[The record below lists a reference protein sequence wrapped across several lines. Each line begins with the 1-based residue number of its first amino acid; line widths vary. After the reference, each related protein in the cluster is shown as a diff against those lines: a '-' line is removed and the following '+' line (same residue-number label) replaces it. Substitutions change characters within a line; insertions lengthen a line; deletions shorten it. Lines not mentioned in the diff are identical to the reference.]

1 MRNHISLFLVACLL
15 LGLSFAA
22 IAKGESDVDQLTETL
37 VNRINSTLNPD
48 KVMGRPVDIEGM
60 KIIPLVSY
68 GFGFGAGM
76 EVSSEKSGSGTGG
89 GGGGGVT
96 PSSILVITKDGE
108 IKVMSAKKGALSDIL
123 TAAMPFVMEA
133 IKSKRIGKERGEVHK
148 PEENLKKGGH
158 EPLSGDQVRELI
170 AGNTYRGSDL
180 RSQWPNFAV
189 YFSADGQMRGRG
201 GDQTDYGKWWVTEDR
216 YCRQW
221 SKWGKGQE
229 ACKHV
234 YKIGELVHWF
244 TLDGKMDDLGVIE
257 ADNPDNL

>member
-1 MRNHISLFLVACLL
+1 MTGGRAGTKKLSRKLESTKTIEKEIKLRNHISLFLIACLL
-15 LGLSFAA
+15 FGLSFAA
-22 IAKGESDVDQLTETL
+22 IAKGEPDMGQLTETL

-48 KVMGRPVDIEGM
+48 KVMGKPVDIEGM

-76 EVSSEKSGSGTGG
+76 EVTSEKSGSGTGGG

-108 IKVMSAKKGALSDIL
+108 IKVMLAKKGALSDIL
-123 TAAMPFVMEA
+123 TAAMPLIMEA
-133 IKSKRIGKERGEVHK
+133 IKSRRIGKERGEVHK
-148 PEENLKKGGH
+148 LEENLKKGGH

-189 YFSADGQMRGRG
+189 YFSAGGQMRGRG
-201 GDQTDYGKWWVTEDR
+201 GDQTDYGKWV
-216 YCRQW
+216 
-221 SKWGKGQE
+221 
-229 ACKHV
+229 
-234 YKIGELVHWF
+234 
-244 TLDGKMDDLGVIE
+244 
-257 ADNPDNL
+257 